1 MPTKL
6 NAIRQ
11 TLTSW
16 AAGLNALPV
25 LKLLSCL
32 TIIFILWRFITLDFV
47 ETSGDAVWKWAFLRH
62 YCESGVWFPATP
74 DHHQGRW
81 MINMPVLGLM
91 KLFGPQNLC
100 VYYLYPLLT
109 AYGAAVAAFLITREL
124 ASQAAATA
132 TFVGCL
138 LFTLIVRESTQFLPM
153 LPAACYMAWAIYCL
167 LRFLKGK
174 HLGWVAAAAF
184 LVFLSYACKIT
195 SLYWAPAIVLFLSV
209 YHPDAKSYFRIWIFQ
224 LTPSILL
231 FSAVLLGLIAVET
244 VILNEIFNVK
254 TGQIGIIMGSHLKDR
269 VNPQYMGLGEYLLS
283 FFRPLYL
290 TGKYYDFLPQAMI
303 FVSGLTVAMLWLR
316 ERKPLAAK
324 LVAFC
329 FLTVYLEHCYL
340 VYKVFPF
347 LHPEK
352 PHGRYFL
359 VISLFAII
367 LTAAGASDIKKFL
380 QKWTGPRP
388 ALLLMSAFVTVFLV
402 VSLVRAVNGV
412 LKDNILIPIRLQ
424 QAVYQANRE
433 HLPILVLL
441 TKKQNDK
448 QQIRTANAMLVFY
461 GPSADIP
468 LRFNHPLVFDDGDKQ
483 YVLISGTIPSGQPVR
498 ALVICDLTPTM
509 SILSLSN
516 QTLKKISIVI
526 NDLP

>member
-1 MPTKL
+1 MHKTL
-6 NAIRQ
+6 GAIRQ
-11 TLTSW
+11 TLI
-16 AAGLNALPV
+16 GLRDKLNALPS
-25 LKLLSCL
+25 LKLLSYL
-32 TIIFILWRFITLDFV
+32 TIVFILWRFVTLDFV

-62 YCESGVWFPATP
+62 YCESGVWFPAAP

-91 KLFGPQNLC
+91 KLFGPQNLY

-132 TFVGCL
+132 TFFGCL

-174 HLGWVAAAAF
+174 HLGWVAGAAF
-184 LVFLSYACKIT
+184 GVFLSYGCKIT

-209 YHPDAKSYFRIWIFQ
+209 YHPDAKSYFRIWIFH

-254 TGQIGIIMGSHLKDR
+254 TGQFGIIMGSHLKDR
-269 VNPQYMGLGEYLLS
+269 PNPQYIGLGKYLLS
-283 FFRPLYL
+283 FLRPMYM

-303 FVSGLTVAMLWLR
+303 FASGLLAAVLWLKDK
-316 ERKPLAAK
+316 KPFVCK
-324 LVAFC
+324 MVAFC

-340 VYKVFPF
+340 VYKFFPF
-347 LHPEK
+347 LHPER

-359 VISLFAII
+359 VISLFALI

-402 VSLVRAVNGV
+402 VSLIRAINGA
-412 LKDNILIPIRLQ
+412 LKDNIFTPIMLQ
-424 QAVYQANRE
+424 QSVNAANRE
-433 HLPILVLL
+433 HLPVLVQLEDGYDGV
-441 TKKQNDK
+441 KAAKQDIK
-448 QQIRTANAMLVFY
+448 LSNAMLVFY

-468 LRFNHPLVFDDGDKQ
+468 ARFNQPLILKATDGQ
-483 YVLISGTIPSGQPVR
+483 YYALISGKITAGQPTR
-498 ALVICDLTPTM
+498 LLVIRDLEP
-509 SILSLSN
+509 SIA
-516 QTLKKISIVI
+516 TVTFD
-526 NDLP
+526 ND